1 MPKCARPCTSTS
13 PPGTLL
19 GACGGLVSDAVLTG
33 HDTAGV
39 GAMVWLDPARA
50 AACADV
56 RAALGTALHRLNA
69 GATGASRRIVRLL
82 VLLVLDDPAS
92 LAHGELTDKGYV
104 DQRAVLDRRAD
115 LVGLLHTDPAPAE
128 VILPGDR

>member
-1 MPKCARPCTSTS
+1 
-13 PPGTLL
+13 
-19 GACGGLVSDAVLTG
+19 
-33 HDTAGV
+33 
-39 GAMVWLDPARA
+39 MVWLDPARA

-82 VLLVLDDPAS
+82 VLLVLLVLDDPAS

-104 DQRAVLDRRAD
+104 NQRAVLDRRAD

>member
-1 MPKCARPCTSTS
+1 
-13 PPGTLL
+13 
-19 GACGGLVSDAVLTG
+19 
-33 HDTAGV
+33 
-39 GAMVWLDPARA
+39 MVWPDPARA
-50 AACADV
+50 AACAAV
-56 RAALGTALHRLNA
+56 RAALGAALHRLNA
-69 GATGASRRIVRLL
+69 GATGPSRRIVR
-82 VLLVLDDPAS
+82 LLVLDDPAS

>member
-1 MPKCARPCTSTS
+1 
-13 PPGTLL
+13 
-19 GACGGLVSDAVLTG
+19 
-33 HDTAGV
+33 
-39 GAMVWLDPARA
+39 MVWLDPARA

-82 VLLVLDDPAS
+82 VLDDPAS

-104 DQRAVLDRRAD
+104 NQRAVLDRRAD
-115 LVGLLHTDPAPAE
+115 MVGLLHADPAPAE